1 MTLISHDG
9 EDTSFDDLRHRA
21 RHYRPHPLHGP
32 EMAWKQTNCYV
43 DLWLEVLR
51 WWGFNPYAALPF
63 TIALDFEGDQFT
75 FFKFPHDE
83 LERLYGIVVQEHSI
97 YDPLDRHIDTQVARG
112 HLMIVE
118 VDAWF
123 LPDTRGSSYRTRHAK
138 TTIGIDA
145 IDSAQRQLG
154 YFHNSGYYVA
164 EGLDYDGLV
173 GSASPMALPPYVECA
188 KRRFEPLGE
197 RALCEASLDALR
209 RHLRRAPAVNPIS
222 AFRRQLRSDA
232 RALADA
238 PLERFHAYSFNSVRQ
253 LGASFELFG
262 RYAHWLRASGCTGPF
277 ADIRAACDCIA
288 SEAMVLEFRLARA
301 CSRGKEEHGDSTLD
315 AIEAAYGAL
324 IDGAR
329 RIAPP
334 RHAGMPAH
342 ERAARPMPVAW

>member
-1 MTLISHDG
+1 MTFVGHDG
-9 EDTSFDDLRHRA
+9 ESASFDDVRHRA

-32 EMAWKQTNCYV
+32 EMVWKQTNCYV
-43 DLWLEVLR
+43 DLWLEVLC

-97 YDPLDRHIDTQVARG
+97 YEPLDRHIDTQVARG

-123 LPDTRGSSYRTRHAK
+123 LPDTRGISYRTQHTK

-145 IDSAQRQLG
+145 IDRAQRHLG

-164 EGLDYDGLV
+164 EGPDYDGLV
-173 GSASPMALPPYVECA
+173 GSGSPMALPPYVECA
-188 KRRFEPLGE
+188 KRRFAPLGE
-197 RALCEASLDALR
+197 RALCAASLDALQR
-209 RHLRRAPAVNPIS
+209 QLRRVPAVNPIA
-222 AFRRQLRSDA
+222 AFRRQLRRDA

-253 LGASFELFG
+253 LGANFELFG
-262 RYAHWLRASGCTGPF
+262 CYARWLHASGCVGPF
-277 ADIRAACDCIA
+277 ADIRAACERIA

-301 CSRGKEEHGDSTLD
+301 CARGKDEHGDSALD
-315 AIEAAYGAL
+315 AIEAAYGDL
-324 IDGAR
+324 IDCAR

-334 RHAGMPAH
+334 HAACV
-342 ERAARPMPVAW
+342 MPVAQ